1 MQRRWTTAAVLVLG
15 ILTAGSASA
24 QMRDIDGH
32 PFSPFTPADRAQVLF
47 FVATDCPVSNS
58 YAPEIQR
65 ICTAYGQKGVSC
77 SLAYEDVRVD
87 SAAVRTHLESYGYRD
102 IPVAIDAKRTLADR
116 VHASI
121 TPEAFVID
129 AHGKVRYEGRI
140 DNLYSSLGKT
150 RQVVTEHD
158 LTNAL
163 DAVLSGRPVA
173 RTKTEAI
180 GCFIPRD

>member
-1 MQRRWTTAAVLVLG
+1 MHYRLVAAVAVLA
-15 ILTAGSASA
+15 IFFAVEASA
-24 QMRDIDGH
+24 QVRDLDGRPLN
-32 PFSPFTPADRAQVLF
+32 PFAPADKAHVLF

-65 ICTAYGQKGVSC
+65 LCKAYDAKGVSC
-77 SLAYEDVRVD
+77 SLSYEDGRIDVAGVRK
-87 SAAVRTHLESYGYRD
+87 HLADFGYQD
-102 IPVAIDAKRTLADR
+102 IPASIDATRSLADR
-116 VHASI
+116 VHATI

-129 AHGKVRYEGRI
+129 ARGQIRYRGRI
-140 DNLYSSLGKT
+140 DNFYTSLGKT

-158 LTNAL
+158 LSNAL

-173 RTKTEAI
+173 RAKTEAI

>member
-1 MQRRWTTAAVLVLG
+1 MHSRLVAAVAMLVTVL
-15 ILTAGSASA
+15 AGAGASA
-24 QMRDIDGH
+24 QTRDIDGRPLT
-32 PFSPFTPADRAQVLF
+32 PFAPADKAHVLF

-65 ICTAYGQKGVSC
+65 ICKAYDAKGVSC
-77 SLAYEDVRVD
+77 SLSYEDVRID
-87 SAAVRTHLESYGYRD
+87 ATGVRKHLADFAYHD
-102 IPVAIDAKRTLADR
+102 IPASIDATRALADR
-116 VHASI
+116 VHATI

-129 AHGKVRYEGRI
+129 AHGQIRYRGRI
-140 DNLYSSLGKT
+140 DNLYSSLGRP

-163 DAVLSGRPVA
+163 DAILAERPVP
-173 RTKTEAI
+173 RPKTEAI

>member
-1 MQRRWTTAAVLVLG
+1 MHKRWTTAAVLFFG
-15 ILTAGSASA
+15 ILAAGSASA
-24 QMRDIDGH
+24 QVRDMDGH
-32 PFSPFTPADRAQVLF
+32 PFTPFTPSGKAHVLF

-58 YAPEIQR
+58 YAPQIQR
-65 ICTAYGQKGVSC
+65 ICKEYGEKGVSC
-77 SLAYEDVRVD
+77 SLSYEDVRVD
-87 SAAVRTHLESYGYRD
+87 PGTVRTHLQSYGYRD
-102 IPVAIDAKRTLADR
+102 IPVAIDADRTLADR

-129 AHGKVRYEGRI
+129 ARGMIRYQGRI

>member
-1 MQRRWTTAAVLVLG
+1 MHWRWITAAAFGLG
-15 ILTAGSASA
+15 ILAAGSASA
-24 QMRDIDGH
+24 QARDIDGH
-32 PFSPFTPADRAQVLF
+32 PFTPLTPADKAQVLF

-65 ICTAYGQKGVSC
+65 ICKSYGEKGVAC
-77 SLAYEDVRVD
+77 SLSYEDVRVD
-87 SAAVRTHLESYGYRD
+87 VATVRTHLASYAYRD
-102 IPVAIDAKRTLADR
+102 IPAAIDADRALADR
-116 VHASI
+116 LHASI
-121 TPEAFVID
+121 TPEEFVID
-129 AHGKVRYEGRI
+129 AHGKIRYQGRI
-140 DNLYSSLGKT
+140 DNLYSSLGRT

>member
-1 MQRRWTTAAVLVLG
+1 MQSTAAVLVLG
-15 ILTAGSASA
+15 ILAVGSASA
-24 QMRDIDGH
+24 QVRDIDGH
-32 PFSPFTPADRAQVLF
+32 PFTPFGPADKARVLF

-58 YAPEIQR
+58 YAPDIQR
-65 ICTAYGQKGVSC
+65 ICKEYGGKGVSC
-77 SLAYEDVRVD
+77 SLSYEDVRVD
-87 SAAVRTHLESYGYRD
+87 AAAVRSHLAAYGYRD
-102 IPVAIDAKRTLADR
+102 IPVAIDADRALADR

-129 AHGKVRYEGRI
+129 AKGKIRYQGRI
-140 DNLYSSLGKT
+140 DNLYTALGKT

-163 DAVLSGRPVA
+163 DAVLSGRSVP

>member
-1 MQRRWTTAAVLVLG
+1 MHWRWITAAAFGLG
-15 ILTAGSASA
+15 ILAAGPASA
-24 QMRDIDGH
+24 QVRDIDGH
-32 PFSPFTPADRAQVLF
+32 PFTPLTPADKAQVLF

-65 ICTAYGQKGVSC
+65 ICKSYGEKGVAC
-77 SLAYEDVRVD
+77 SLSYEDVRVD
-87 SAAVRTHLESYGYRD
+87 VATVRTHLASYRYRD
-102 IPVAIDAKRTLADR
+102 IPAAIDADRALADR
-116 VHASI
+116 LHASI

-129 AHGKVRYEGRI
+129 ANGKIRYQGRI

>member
-1 MQRRWTTAAVLVLG
+1 MHRRWTTAAALFIG
-15 ILTAGSASA
+15 ILAAGSASA
-24 QMRDIDGH
+24 QGRDIDGH
-32 PFSPFTPADRAQVLF
+32 PFTPFAPAGKAQVLF

-65 ICTAYGQKGVSC
+65 ICKAYGEKGVSC
-77 SLAYEDVRVD
+77 SLSYEDVRVD
-87 SAAVRTHLESYGYRD
+87 SAAVRTHLEAYGYRD
-102 IPVAIDAKRTLADR
+102 LPVAIDADRALADR
-116 VHASI
+116 VRASI

-129 AHGKVRYEGRI
+129 ANGKLRYQGRI
-140 DNLYSSLGKT
+140 DNLYTSLGKT

-163 DAVLSGRPVA
+163 DAVLAGRPVA

>member
-1 MQRRWTTAAVLVLG
+1 MHWRWITAAAFGLG
-15 ILTAGSASA
+15 ILAAGPASA
-24 QMRDIDGH
+24 QARDIDGH
-32 PFSPFTPADRAQVLF
+32 PFTPLTPADKAQVLF

-65 ICTAYGQKGVSC
+65 ICKSYGEKGVAC
-77 SLAYEDVRVD
+77 SLSYEDVRVD
-87 SAAVRTHLESYGYRD
+87 VATVRTHLASYAYRD
-102 IPVAIDAKRTLADR
+102 IPAAIDADRALADR
-116 VHASI
+116 LHASI

-129 AHGKVRYEGRI
+129 ANGKIRYQGRI
-140 DNLYSSLGKT
+140 DNLYTSLGKT

-163 DAVLSGRPVA
+163 DAVLAGRPVA